1 MSRFL
6 VILAAVLLFAGW
18 SMRSNTAQLDFFKI
32 EKEENNLVI
41 SWETVQEDDVREFA
55 LYRRTS
61 FSNNQFVAIQ
71 KAFPAHGTSKLYKH
85 IDDQVY
91 KSALDKVDYRIEVV
105 YTNGL
110 RQVLSTQSINYTST
124 ALRRTWGSLKAMF
137 Q

>member
-1 MSRFL
+1 
-6 VILAAVLLFAGW
+6 
-18 SMRSNTAQLDFFKI
+18 MRLNTAQLSFFKI
-32 EKEENNLVI
+32 EKEENNLVVT
-41 SWETVQEDDVREFA
+41 WETVQEVDVREFA

-61 FSNNQFVAIQ
+61 FSNNQFVAVQ
-71 KAFPAHGTSKLYKH
+71 KTFPAHGTSKVYKH

-105 YTNGL
+105 YSNGL